1 LEHIAGKFRS
11 ADDFGPTTVA
21 RFLDSAATDE
31 QQFQAQDAFG
41 QVDRLLR
48 ELGMSEAK
56 A

>member
-1 LEHIAGKFRS
+1 LAHIASKFRR
-11 ADDFGPTTVA
+11 ADDFGPITVA
-21 RFLDSAATDE
+21 RFLSSADPDE

-48 ELGMSEAK
+48 ELGMSEAR